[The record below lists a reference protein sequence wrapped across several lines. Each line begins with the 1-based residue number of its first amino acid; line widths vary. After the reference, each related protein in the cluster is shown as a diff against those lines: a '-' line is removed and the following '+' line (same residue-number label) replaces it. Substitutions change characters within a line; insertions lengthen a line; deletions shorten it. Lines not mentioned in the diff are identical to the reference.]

1 VFSDHD
7 VQLIRY
13 AVCDVVARR
22 RLHRNPMPPGMD
34 ALEQRLR
41 QPMMSANGHDLGGA
55 PAELKQ
61 NTLIGAVE
69 AATLL
74 GCSARHV
81 RRIASD
87 LEGQRVEGQW
97 VFRRQDVA
105 AYADAKGAGH
115 DRN

>member
-1 VFSDHD
+1 VFSHHD

>member
-1 VFSDHD
+1 
-7 VQLIRY
+7 
-13 AVCDVVARR
+13 
-22 RLHRNPMPPGMD
+22 
-34 ALEQRLR
+34 
-41 QPMMSANGHDLGGA
+41 MMSANGHDLGGA

-61 NTLIGAVE
+61 NTLIGSVE

>member
-1 VFSDHD
+1 
-7 VQLIRY
+7 
-13 AVCDVVARR
+13 
-22 RLHRNPMPPGMD
+22 
-34 ALEQRLR
+34 
-41 QPMMSANGHDLGGA
+41 MMSANGHDLGGA

-61 NTLIGAVE
+61 NALIGAVE

-105 AYADAKGAGH
+105 AYADAKGDGC
-115 DRN
+115 DRD

>member
-1 VFSDHD
+1 
-7 VQLIRY
+7 
-13 AVCDVVARR
+13 
-22 RLHRNPMPPGMD
+22 
-34 ALEQRLR
+34 
-41 QPMMSANGHDLGGA
+41 MMSANGHDLGGA